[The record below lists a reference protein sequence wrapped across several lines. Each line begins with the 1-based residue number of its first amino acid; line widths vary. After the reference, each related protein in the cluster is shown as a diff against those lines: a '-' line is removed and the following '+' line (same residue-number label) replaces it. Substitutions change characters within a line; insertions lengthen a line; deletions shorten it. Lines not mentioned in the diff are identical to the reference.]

1 MWDEL
6 AIDPTHDPKTIRRA
20 YATRLKT
27 IDPDRDL
34 QAFTRLRAA
43 LDQALTEAEHAST
56 TGHGPLPRP
65 LPTDDEHI
73 TSDAPDF
80 PIDVKSSGMLNG
92 NVRPVDHRPAD
103 AADAVDA
110 NEEPPDWVAARA
122 ADHA

>member
-6 AIDPTHDPKTIRRA
+6 AIDPTRDSKAIRRA
-20 YATRLKT
+20 YAVRLKT

-56 TGHGPLPRP
+56 TGHGPLLTPLPIP

-80 PIDVKSSGMLNG
+80 PIDIKSSGMLNG
-92 NVRPVDHRPAD
+92 NVRPVDHR
-103 AADAVDA
+103 
-110 NEEPPDWVAARA
+110 
-122 ADHA
+122 